1 MVRKNRYGF
10 LAFIFFLQLQETAFP
25 KFSKER
31 VISDIRTLKTKDA
44 VLPEPCYKEGSRDMI

>member
-44 VLPEPCYKEGSRDMI
+44 VLPEPCYKEGSRI